1 MRPPDH
7 RQHRRLRAPPY
18 LERFAQPLCNNAHRG
33 LGWTSSLSRRGAW
46 GPGLSGGSTSG
57 CGTHHRG
64 TSNRRS
70 GEDTRGLPLLSDDER
85 LSTHATGSECG
96 LDCRGNGAFRARG
109 RGACPGEQW
118 CALWA
123 SSGRHAARIWIS
135 LAGAEAGDVSR
146 HHPQIELQI
155 LVGTRQRDL
164 SRGEAELA
172 IQPPRPTQTGMVA
185 VRLGRVAVGLYA
197 SRGLSVDKRLRIR
210 TLADMRDL
218 LLLAYTSPF
227 QVLQEAKWFQPIL
240 ASATIGL
247 ESNSTHALLA
257 AARAGAG
264 VAVLPR
270 FVAREHDD
278 LVAVSD
284 DVAAHDLLLVTH
296 PEVRRDPKVRATADF
311 LKRLATEPPGL
322 C

>member
-1 MRPPDH
+1 VSPPRRISKDSH
-7 RQHRRLRAPPY
+7 SHCAIMHIVDWDGLQVFLAVARGGRVSAAARRLGVEHTTVARRIAA
-18 LERFAQPLCNNAHRG
+18 LEKT
-33 LGWTSSLSRRGAW
+33 LGVSLFYR
-46 GPGLSGGSTSG
+46 T
-57 CGTHHRG
+57 
-64 TSNRRS
+64 
-70 GEDTRGLPLLSDDER
+70 TRGYLLTPEGQNVVSAAEAMER
-85 LSTHATGSECG
+85 SALAVEARARENSGALAGQVRVAMPPEYGSHWLAPKLAT
-96 LDCRGNGAFRARG
+96 FRAM
-109 RGACPGEQW
+109 
-118 CALWA
+118 
-123 SSGRHAARIWIS
+123 
-135 LAGAEAGDVSR
+135 
-146 HHPQIELQI
+146 HPQIELQI

-172 IQPPRPTQTGMVA
+172 IQPPRPTQMGMVA

-197 SRGLSVDKRLRIR
+197 SRSLIADKRLRIR
-210 TLADMRDL
+210 KLADMRDL

-240 ASATIGL
+240 ASAAIGL

-284 DVAAHDLLLVTH
+284 DVAAHDLLLITH

-311 LKRLATEPPGL
+311 LKRLAAEPPGL

>member
-1 MRPPDH
+1 MHGVDWDGLQVFLAVARGG
-7 RQHRRLRAPPY
+7 RVSAAARRLGVEHTTVARRIAT
-18 LERFAQPLCNNAHRG
+18 LEKTLGVPLFYR
-33 LGWTSSLSRRGAW
+33 T
-46 GPGLSGGSTSG
+46 
-57 CGTHHRG
+57 
-64 TSNRRS
+64 
-70 GEDTRGLPLLSDDER
+70 TRGYLLTPQGQNVVSTAEAMER
-85 LSTHATGSECG
+85 SALEVEARARENTGALAGRVRVAMPPEYGSHWLAPKLAT
-96 LDCRGNGAFRARG
+96 FRA
-109 RGACPGEQW
+109 
-118 CALWA
+118 L
-123 SSGRHAARIWIS
+123 
-135 LAGAEAGDVSR
+135 
-146 HHPQIELQI
+146 HPQIELQI

-197 SRGLSVDKRLRIR
+197 SRSLIADRRVRIR
-210 TLADMRDL
+210 KLADMRDL

-227 QVLQEAKWFQPIL
+227 QVLQEARWFQPIL
-240 ASATIGL
+240 ASATMGL

-270 FVAREHDD
+270 FVAREHDE

-284 DVAAHDLLLVTH
+284 DVAAHDLLLITH

-311 LKRLATEPPGL
+311 LKRLASEPPGL

>member
-1 MRPPDH
+1 MHIVDWDGLQVFLAVARGG
-7 RQHRRLRAPPY
+7 RVSAAARRLGVEHTTVARRIAALEKTLGVALFYRTTRGYLLTPQGENVVATAEAMERSALAVEARAR
-18 LERFAQPLCNNAHRG
+18 EN
-33 LGWTSSLSRRGAW
+33 SGA
-46 GPGLSGGSTSG
+46 LSGRVRVAMPPEYGS
-57 CGTHHRG
+57 HWLAPKR
-64 TSNRRS
+64 
-70 GEDTRGLPLLSDDER
+70 
-85 LSTHATGSECG
+85 A
-96 LDCRGNGAFRARG
+96 AFRAM
-109 RGACPGEQW
+109 
-118 CALWA
+118 
-123 SSGRHAARIWIS
+123 
-135 LAGAEAGDVSR
+135 
-146 HHPQIELQI
+146 HPQIELQI

-164 SRGEAELA
+164 SRGDAELA

-197 SRGLSVDKRLRIR
+197 SRSLIANKRLRIR
-210 TLADMRDL
+210 KLADVRDL

-240 ASATIGL
+240 AAATIGL

-264 VAVLPR
+264 LAVLPR
-270 FVAREHDD
+270 FVARQHDD

-284 DVAAHDLLLVTH
+284 DVAAHDLLLIAH

-311 LKRLATEPPGL
+311 LKRLAAEPPGL

>member
-1 MRPPDH
+1 MHIVDWDGLQVFLAVARGG
-7 RQHRRLRAPPY
+7 RVSAAARRLGVEHTTVARRIAA
-18 LERFAQPLCNNAHRG
+18 LEKT
-33 LGWTSSLSRRGAW
+33 LGVSLFYR
-46 GPGLSGGSTSG
+46 T
-57 CGTHHRG
+57 
-64 TSNRRS
+64 
-70 GEDTRGLPLLSDDER
+70 TRGYLLTPEGQNVVSAAEAMER
-85 LSTHATGSECG
+85 SALAVEARARENSGALAGQVRVAMPPEYGSHWLAPKLAT
-96 LDCRGNGAFRARG
+96 FRAM
-109 RGACPGEQW
+109 
-118 CALWA
+118 
-123 SSGRHAARIWIS
+123 
-135 LAGAEAGDVSR
+135 
-146 HHPQIELQI
+146 HPQIELQI

-197 SRGLSVDKRLRIR
+197 SRSLIADKRLRIR
-210 TLADMRDL
+210 KLADMRDL

-240 ASATIGL
+240 ASAAIGL

-284 DVAAHDLLLVTH
+284 DVAAHDLLLITH

-311 LKRLATEPPGL
+311 LKRLAAEPPGL